1 MQITKKRRIVRIR
14 SHEQVPSHCTLLGR
28 MRDVV
33 RRICLER
40 PGYRNG
46 LFFLGG
52 PPRPVCG
59 SDRTALAAR
68 TNGASPGGYRQWYL
82 FWRDGIQRKSGPP
95 HRWFGKWKRGGPGRL
110 PKGKSKGKSHGGCGA
125 L

>member
-1 MQITKKRRIVRIR
+1 VSGKSHNEIKSLLFAVRYLMQITKKRRIVRIR
-14 SHEQVPSHCTLLGR
+14 SHEQVRSHCTLLGR

-40 PGYRNG
+40 PGCRNG

-68 TNGASPGGYRQWYL
+68 T
-82 FWRDGIQRKSGPP
+82 
-95 HRWFGKWKRGGPGRL
+95 KWGQSGRL
-110 PKGKSKGKSHGGCGA
+110 PA
-125 L
+125 MIPVLT